1 MGNKNSRE
9 NLDFNPVIPPNSN
22 NNSAR
27 SKVEN
32 PSSLRDNIQRNS
44 ANEDFSLIVES
55 SRHQV
60 ESTNLIID
68 TNESLNPSP
77 RSPPLVSPLSLGG
90 LNPSPPVASQPSFSS
105 PRLKLSGFDTRL
117 TESQNMRNAL
127 EVNKEKCSQVTEY
140 LFIGGQEVYLIH
152 FYTYYYLFTYL
163 LVILFGGKK
172 NQGGKIFGDS
182 EF

>member
-9 NLDFNPVIPPNSN
+9 NLDFNPVVPPNSN
-22 NNSAR
+22 GNSAR

-32 PSSLRDNIQRNS
+32 SSSLRRNS
-44 ANEDFSLIVES
+44 ANEDFSLILES

-60 ESTNLIID
+60 ESTNLVIE

-90 LNPSPPVASQPSFSS
+90 LNPSPPVSSQPSFSS
-105 PRLKLSGFDTRL
+105 PRLRLSGFDTRL
-117 TESQNMRNAL
+117 TEGQNKRNAM
-127 EVNKEKCSQVTEY
+127 EVNKENCSQVTEY

-152 FYTYYYLFTYL
+152 IDTYYYFLFIYL
-163 LVILFGGKK
+163 
-172 NQGGKIFGDS
+172 
-182 EF
+182 